1 MPVAEALTADT
12 VLARLHAL
20 QSDEEREKYR
30 RYFPHVFKSADEG
43 TGRDRFIGV
52 RMGAVFALAKEML
65 ALPPGEIER
74 LLESDIHEV
83 RAAAVSIMAKQY
95 AAKTTT
101 AERRQELFELY
112 LRRHD
117 RINDWDLVDLGA
129 WHIIGPHL
137 VEGGRELLYRLAE
150 SDDMWE
156 RRTAILATFAFIR
169 RKDFGDTF
177 AIAEKLQADPE
188 DLIHKAVGW
197 MLRSI
202 DDQQAL
208 KAFLERH
215 AASMPRV
222 MLRNAL
228 EHFSPEER
236 ATYLARGKKP
246 AGG

>member
-1 MPVAEALTADT
+1 MPAGNALTADT

-30 RYFPHVFKSADEG
+30 RYFPHVFRAEADRCG
-43 TGRDRFIGV
+43 NDRFIGV
-52 RMGAVFALAKEML
+52 RMGAVFALAKEVA
-65 ALPPGEIER
+65 ALPPREIER

-95 AAKTTT
+95 VGKKTTP
-101 AERRQELFELY
+101 ERRQDLFDLY

-129 WHIIGPHL
+129 WHIVGPHL
-137 VEGGRELLYRLAE
+137 VEGGRDLLYQLAR
-150 SDDMWE
+150 STNMWE

-169 RKDFGDTF
+169 RKDYADTF
-177 AIAEKLQADPE
+177 ALSEMLMADPE
-188 DLIHKAVGW
+188 DLIHKAAGW

-202 DDQQAL
+202 GDRTAL
-208 KAFLERH
+208 TAFLDRN
-215 AASMPRV
+215 AATMPRV

-228 EHFSPEER
+228 EHFAPDER
-236 ATYLARGKKP
+236 AHYLARGKKS
-246 AGG
+246 AG